1 MFVEICVDFICENE
15 AGDDAGPPDALQSLH
30 KAGGWR
36 LEAGG
41 DPMLG
46 VD

>member
-36 LEAGG
+36 C
-41 DPMLG
+41 DPLLG